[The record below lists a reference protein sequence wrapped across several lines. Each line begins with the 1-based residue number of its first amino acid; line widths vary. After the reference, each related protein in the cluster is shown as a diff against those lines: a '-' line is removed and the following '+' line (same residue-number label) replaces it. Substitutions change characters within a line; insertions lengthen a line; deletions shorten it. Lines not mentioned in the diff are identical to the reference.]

1 MDAGQRNSMDS
12 EWFSSETDS
21 VYFGF
26 GGDGLFWIILPEIK
40 DPDERVYLR
49 F

>member
-1 MDAGQRNSMDS
+1 MQDR
-12 EWFSSETDS
+12 ETPWTVS
-21 VYFGF
+21 GSAARLRVCTLGF